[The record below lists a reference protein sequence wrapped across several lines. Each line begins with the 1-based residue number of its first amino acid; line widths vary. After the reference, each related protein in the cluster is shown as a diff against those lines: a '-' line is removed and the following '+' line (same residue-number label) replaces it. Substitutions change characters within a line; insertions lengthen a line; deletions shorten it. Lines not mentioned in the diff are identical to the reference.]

1 MKGGKGMGKVTSRDT
16 MSTIE
21 GKERM
26 TTMKSRVLISVAAL
40 AVIALLT
47 VAGVT
52 VVDRCAVRA
61 AQGQSAGP
69 EAVAEAFY
77 NEWIGAL
84 QARAGGFDPLSYRDS
99 AYLSER
105 LVQAVDEMRAGF
117 EQGGFDPL
125 LCTQDVPAGWAVK
138 DTTVDGDY
146 AEATI
151 EMLWTGNPMAY
162 QVPVVLREVGGV
174 WKLDEVRC
182 DQATHAPLTAE
193 QTVAQFY
200 AIYLDV
206 TGQENPLATRAYRDI
221 PFLSKDLVRQ
231 VDALLDGFRSDVH
244 GAGGYDPFL
253 CAQDI
258 PGAVTAGEAVVDG
271 AVARVPVT
279 TSFAEQGFTVV
290 LEQEDVGWVI
300 ANIQCRLP

>member
-1 MKGGKGMGKVTSRDT
+1 MGKITSGER
-16 MSTIE
+16 STIM

-40 AVIALLT
+40 AVIALLA

-52 VVDRCAVRA
+52 VVERRV
-61 AQGQSAGP
+61 QGQSAGP

-84 QARAGGFDPLSYRDS
+84 QARDAGFDPLSYRDS

-105 LVQAVDEMRAGF
+105 LVQAVDEQRAGF
-117 EQGGFDPL
+117 QQGGFDPL
-125 LCTQDVPAGWAVK
+125 LCAQDAPAAWAVK
-138 DTTVDGDY
+138 DTTVNGDY
-146 AEATI
+146 AEARV

-162 QVPVVLREVGGV
+162 QVPVVLREADGI
-174 WKLDEVRC
+174 WSLDEVRC
-182 DQATHAPLTAE
+182 EQATHEALTAE

-206 TGQENPLATRAYRDI
+206 TGRENPLATRAYRDL
-221 PFLSKDLVRQ
+221 PFLSGDLVAQ

-271 AVARVPVT
+271 AVARVPVS
-279 TSFAEQGFTVV
+279 TSFDGHGFTAV
-290 LEQEDVGWVI
+290 LEQEDGAWVI
-300 ANIQCRLP
+300 TDIQCQLP